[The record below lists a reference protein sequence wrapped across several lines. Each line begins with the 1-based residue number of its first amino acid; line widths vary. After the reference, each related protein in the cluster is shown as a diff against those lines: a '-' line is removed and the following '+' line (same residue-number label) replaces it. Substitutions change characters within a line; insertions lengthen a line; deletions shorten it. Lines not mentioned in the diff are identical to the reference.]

1 MNFSKRMKLGLAAGA
16 ALTFG
21 AVNAAPSYAVHQTVT
36 GLTTSNQ
43 IVQFAVG
50 TPNTLINGTP
60 TAVTFPMGAT
70 DTDLIGIDY
79 RPRGGNLFAQA
90 AGGTVYVLEPNT
102 NIAGTVTATPVNT
115 VADAFSG
122 TPTAFGFDF
131 NPQVDRIRTV
141 NDEPS
146 GTSDNNY
153 RYNPNNGRRVA
164 IDGDLDYQ
172 AGDPNDAAVPNA
184 VGSAYTN
191 NFDGTTSTQLYN
203 IDSDLNILAQQGIG
217 MVSPN
222 TGALATIGPLGVD
235 TDDNV
240 GFDIEQGT
248 NVAYASLTP
257 TGATGSSF
265 YRVNLMTGAA
275 TLTNTTSGT
284 SGQVGGGTVLLEG
297 VSLIPVPVLRFA
309 NAATSVSENGGNA
322 TVTVVR
328 EGPLNQTATVNFA
341 TSVGGSDTATSGTDF
356 TSSNGTLT
364 FAPGVASQ
372 NITIPIT
379 DDGDDEANETFTVTL
394 SAPSAS
400 ANLAMSPMTTTVTI
414 VDDEATP
421 GTLVALVSVP
431 FQTEKKVR
439 NTKQV
444 KYRYSCDQECTES
457 SSLQLKDGTEL
468 ATNSSSLPNSGKTNQ
483 VFTLTGQDIRAIR
496 DAGGRNNVPLRIA
509 STFTDG
515 DGNQQT
521 INTNFRLDR

>member
-1 MNFSKRMKLGLAAGA
+1 MRLSTRMKLGIAAGA

-36 GLTTSNQ
+36 GLTTDNQ

-115 VADAFSG
+115 VADAFTG

-191 NFDGTTSTQLYN
+191 NFDGTTSTQLYD

-235 TDDNV
+235 TTENV

-248 NVAYASLTP
+248 GVAYASLTP
-257 TGATGSSF
+257 TGETGSSF
-265 YRVNLMTGAA
+265 YRVNLTTGAA
-275 TLTNTTSGT
+275 TLTNTTSPT
-284 SGQVGGGTVLLEG
+284 SGQIGDGTVALES
-297 VSLIPVPVLRFA
+297 VSLIPIPVLRFA
-309 NAATSVSENGGNA
+309 NAATSVSESGGNA

-341 TSVGGSDTATSGTDF
+341 TSVGGSDTATSDGDF
-356 TSSNGTLT
+356 TASNGTLT

-372 NITIPIT
+372 NISIPI
-379 DDGDDEANETFTVTL
+379 DDDVGEEPNETFTVTL

-400 ANLAMSPMTTTVTI
+400 TNLAMSPMTTTVTI
-414 VDDEATP
+414 VDDDAMA
-421 GTLVALVSVP
+421 GDLVALVSVP
-431 FQTEKKVR
+431 FQTEKKVKR
-439 NTKQV
+439 TKQV
-444 KYRYSCDQECTES
+444 VYRYSCDQECAES

-468 ATNSSSLPNSGKTNQ
+468 DSNMSQLSSSGKLRQT
-483 VFTLTGQDIRAIR
+483 FDLTGQDIRAIK
-496 DAGGRNNVPLRIA
+496 DAGGRKNVFLRIV
-509 STFTDG
+509 STFTDA

-521 INTNFRLDR
+521 QTTNFRLDR

>member
-1 MNFSKRMKLGLAAGA
+1 MKLSKRLKLGIAAGA

-36 GLTTSNQ
+36 GLTTGNQ
-43 IVQFAVG
+43 LVQFAVG

-60 TAVTFPMGAT
+60 TSITFPMSAT

-90 AGGTVYVLEPNT
+90 SGGTIYVLEPNT
-102 NIAGTVTATPVNT
+102 DIAGTVTATQVGTGTPFT
-115 VADAFSG
+115 G

-153 RYNPNNGRRVA
+153 RFNPNSGARVA
-164 IDGDLDYQ
+164 IDGDLDYSM
-172 AGDPNDAAVPNA
+172 GDPNDAAVPNV
-184 VGSAYTN
+184 VGAAYTN
-191 NFDGTTSTQLYN
+191 NFDGTTSTQLYD
-203 IDSDLNILAQQGIG
+203 IDSDLNILALQTN
-217 MVSPN
+217 PN
-222 TGALATIGPLGVD
+222 GGALSTVGALGVD
-235 TDDNV
+235 TTENV

-284 SGQVGGGTVLLEG
+284 SGQVGGGSVLLEG
-297 VSLIPVPVLRFA
+297 VSLIPIPVLRFA

-322 TVTVVR
+322 TITVVR

-341 TSVGGSDTATSGTDF
+341 TSVGGGDTATSGSDF
-356 TSSNGTLT
+356 TSTMGTLT
-364 FAPGVASQ
+364 FAPGDASE

-379 DDGDDEANETFTVTL
+379 DEGDDEANETFTVTL
-394 SAPSAS
+394 SGPSRS
-400 ANLAMSPMTTTVTI
+400 ANLAASPMTTSVTI

-421 GTLVALVSVP
+421 GTLEALVSVP
-431 FQTEKKVR
+431 FQTERKVA
-439 NTKQV
+439 NQGQL
-444 KYRYSCDQECTES
+444 KYSYSCDQECTES
-457 SSLQLKDGTEL
+457 SELQLKDGTVL
-468 ATNSSSLPNSGKTNQ
+468 DTNSSSLP
-483 VFTLTGQDIRAIR
+483 
-496 DAGGRNNVPLRIA
+496 DAGKSNQTFELDAADVQAIADRPGRRNVFLRIV

-515 DGNQQT
+515 DGNMQT
-521 INTNFRLDR
+521 ITTNVRLDR